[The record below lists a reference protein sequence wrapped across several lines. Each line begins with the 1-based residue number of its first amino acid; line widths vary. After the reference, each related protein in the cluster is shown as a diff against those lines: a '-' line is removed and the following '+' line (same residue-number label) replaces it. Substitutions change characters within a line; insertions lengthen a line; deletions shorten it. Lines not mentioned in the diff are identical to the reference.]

1 MNTRNLAIGGLVVG
15 FHRGH
20 DVRDH
25 SRLEVNLGRLVILRE
40 KTLQYLHVHPR
51 GGPGPDIRFCDG
63 FCGPGPL
70 SRVPA
75 VPDGRRRSHRRVH
88 GRGARDVG
96 RACQC
101 RMPGGLNTIGFDHT
115 LAATECLTVLAYVHM
130 SHGVGGHVRPARIDG
145 ELARVV
151 AERMQV
157 LAAPSRVQILGR
169 LKDGPCAVGE
179 IATAVGMEP
188 SAVSHQL
195 RQLRY
200 LGLVVGKRQGRRVI
214 YALHDSHVAEL
225 LDQAVFHVQHL
236 RLDARLAVDPDV
248 AAS

>member
-1 MNTRNLAIGGLVVG
+1 MRRTTKWTPRARLSCSQGLALLALGVSIASDELAIGFSVGLLDLPLAWAIVLIGSEALVA
-15 FHRGH
+15 GH
-20 DVRDH
+20 WTY
-25 SRLEVNLGRLVILRE
+25 GWA
-40 KTLQYLHVHPR
+40 
-51 GGPGPDIRFCDG
+51 PGSASVCASERSASPVLALFALASSFSPSGSCSPCD
-63 FCGPGPL
+63 
-70 SRVPA
+70 A
-75 VPDGRRRSHRRVH
+75 
-88 GRGARDVG
+88 
-96 RACQC
+96 
-101 RMPGGLNTIGFDHT
+101 
-115 LAATECLTVLAYVHM
+115 ECLNVLACIHM

-157 LAAPSRVQILGR
+157 LAAPSRVQILGH

-179 IATAVGMEP
+179 IASAVGMEP

-200 LGLVVGKRQGRRVI
+200 LGLVVGKRQGRHVI

-236 RLDARLAVDPDV
+236 RLDARLPVGPGV
-248 AAS
+248 EAS